1 MELQSRRHTVQD
13 LSDAIE
19 LCFTN
24 GWTDGLPVVP
34 PTADRIEAMLNA
46 AGLDSQRQ
54 IAFIENRQVSITA
67 EKVAINAVMAGCK
80 AEYMPVVV
88 AAVEAL
94 ADPLYSYHGPA
105 TSTGGSAVFM
115 VVNGPIARESRHQ
128 LRRQSVRPGLARERN
143 DRACGTARH
152 AQRHRHDARRARPQL
167 SRSRRQVHLLH
178 RGKRGGKPMARV
190 PHDPRFPS

>member
-24 GWTDGLPVVP
+24 GWTDGLPVIP

-46 AGLDSQRQ
+46 AGLDPQRQ

-94 ADPLYSYHGPA
+94 ADPLYS
-105 TSTGGSAVFM
+105 
-115 VVNGPIARESRHQ
+115 
-128 LRRQSVRPGLARERN
+128 
-143 DRACGTARH
+143 
-152 AQRHRHDARRARPQL
+152 
-167 SRSRRQVHLLH
+167 
-178 RGKRGGKPMARV
+178 
-190 PHDPRFPS
+190 

>member
-24 GWTDGLPVVP
+24 GWTDGLPVIP

-46 AGLDSQRQ
+46 AGLDPQRQ

-105 TSTGGSAVFM
+105 TSTGGFRGFHGGERSYRS
-115 VVNGPIARESRHQ
+115 PSRHQ

-143 DRACGTARH
+143 DRAVRYGWSCA
-152 AQRHRHDARRARPQL
+152 
-167 SRSRRQVHLLH
+167 
-178 RGKRGGKPMARV
+178 M
-190 PHDPRFPS
+190 